1 MWGLHKIENC
11 GLMCKYP
18 DHIQR
23 VKVLG
28 KIGQVRSVNK
38 NHRNKTLHLLVDINN
53 HIVEGL
59 VDIGA
64 SMFIIVA
71 SAVKE
76 SWIMH
81 LMIGFES
88 YKTIFGMII
97 QAMGKIERL
106 PIQIGD
112 T

>member
-1 MWGLHKIENC
+1 MNVAIATSNILAMWRI
-11 GLMCKYP
+11 
-18 DHIQR
+18 
-23 VKVLG
+23 
-28 KIGQVRSVNK
+28 SVNK
-38 NHRNKTLHLLVDINN
+38 NHRNKTLHLLVNINN

-64 SMFIIVA
+64 SMSIIIA
-71 SAVKE
+71 SVVNE

-81 LMIGFES
+81 LVIGFES

-106 PIQIGD
+106 PIWIED